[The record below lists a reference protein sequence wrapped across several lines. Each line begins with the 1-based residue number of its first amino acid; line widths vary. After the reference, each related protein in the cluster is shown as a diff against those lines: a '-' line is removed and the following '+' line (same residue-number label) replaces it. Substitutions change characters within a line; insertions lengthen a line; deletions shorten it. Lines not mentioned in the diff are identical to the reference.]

1 MTLLAI
7 AFVAALG
14 PSLTNLILA
23 LALTGWSGFTY
34 SRSAVDILLS
44 RPGMALLVLGV
55 NLFGDAL
62 RISGSKAKELED
74 NLSFITSCL
83 IMCIVE
89 LAFEKQA

>member
-44 RPGMALLVLGV
+44 RPGNGFTGIRSKSFRGCFEGYL
-55 NLFGDAL
+55 
-62 RISGSKAKELED
+62 GSKAKELED
-74 NLSFITSCL
+74 NLSFITSC
-83 IMCIVE
+83 
-89 LAFEKQA
+89 